1 MGRAGRG
8 RTFSALRVH
17 NYRRYV
23 FGQTVSLTG
32 TWMQRVAQAWLVLE
46 LGGSGTDVGVVSAL
60 QFVPLLVLG
69 AWGGVVVDRVDKR
82 RLLVGTQS
90 AAAVL
95 ALVLGA
101 LTATGTV
108 RLWMVMAL
116 AVGLGMVQVLDSP
129 ARQILVMEMVGAEQI
144 SNAVTLNSVV
154 VNAARM
160 LGPALAGVLIAT
172 VGIAVCFVLN
182 AGSYVAAVAAFAV
195 MRTGELHSPP
205 AVPRRRGQLREGLA
219 YAWSTPTLRAP
230 LLLMA
235 VVGTLAY
242 EFQVV
247 LPLMARFVFDGGAG
261 TYGAM
266 SSCMGLGAVVAGLLL
281 AGRPRS
287 GHRSLVGTAY
297 VFGGVILLA
306 AAAPT
311 LALELVALVG
321 VGAGSI
327 AFLALANTTLQ
338 LGAAPEMRGRVMAL
352 WSIAFLGTTPLGG
365 PLVGW
370 VSEHLGPRAGL
381 ALGGAAT
388 IVAAAALAR
397 SADAPRRTGRRSA
410 AVVVVEGDRF

>member
-1 MGRAGRG
+1 MGRAERG
-8 RTFSALRVH
+8 RTFSALRAH

-46 LGGSGTDVGVVSAL
+46 LGGSGTDVGVVTAL
-60 QFVPLLVLG
+60 QFVPLLVRG
-69 AWGGVVVDRVDKR
+69 AWGGVVVDRVDRR

-101 LTATGTV
+101 LTAAGTV

-154 VNAARM
+154 VNTARM

-182 AGSYVAAVAAFAV
+182 AGSYVAAGVAFAV
-195 MRTGELHSPP
+195 MRPGELQSPP
-205 AVPRRRGQLREGLA
+205 TVPRRRGQLREGLA
-219 YAWSTPTLRAP
+219 YVWSTPGLRAP

-287 GHRSLVGTAY
+287 GYRSLVGTAF
-297 VFGGVILLA
+297 VFGFVILLA

-321 VGAGSI
+321 VGAASI

-338 LGAAPEMRGRVMAL
+338 LSAAPEMRGRVMAL

-370 VSEHLGPRAGL
+370 VSEHLGPRVGL

-397 SADAPRRTGRRSA
+397 SAEAPRRTGRRSA

>member
-1 MGRAGRG
+1 MGRAERG

-46 LGGSGTDVGVVSAL
+46 LGGSGTDVGVVTAL

-154 VNAARM
+154 VNTARM

-182 AGSYVAAVAAFAV
+182 AGSYVAAVVAFAV
-195 MRTGELHSPP
+195 MRPGELQSPP
-205 AVPRRRGQLREGLA
+205 TVPRRRGQLREGLA
-219 YAWSTPTLRAP
+219 YVWSTPGLRAP

-281 AGRPRS
+281 AGRSRS

-297 VFGGVILLA
+297 VFGFVILLA

-321 VGAGSI
+321 VGAASI

-338 LGAAPEMRGRVMAL
+338 LSAAPEMRGRVMAL

-370 VSEHLGPRAGL
+370 VSEHLGPRVGL

-397 SADAPRRTGRRSA
+397 SAEAPGGAGRRSA